1 MRAGGGGGEG
11 GLIGEGAWL
20 FGREQPVHGRE
31 GTKGVGRGRRM
42 VREVMVD
49 GGATSAG

>member
-1 MRAGGGGGEG
+1 MV
-11 GLIGEGAWL
+11 
-20 FGREQPVHGRE
+20 GREQPVHGRE
-31 GTKGVGRGRRM
+31 GKKGIGWERRM